1 MPSLKI
7 KIINVPSRER
17 HRCCEDDAVAVDFQL
32 TGFSGGECSGAFSSA
47 FFQATQVQPQMDGVN
62 AHKEI
67 FKF

>member
-1 MPSLKI
+1 MFPLV
-7 KIINVPSRER
+7 N
-17 HRCCEDDAVAVDFQL
+17 ATGVARMMLSPLIFSSP
-32 TGFSGGECSGAFSSA
+32 GFSGGECSGAFSSA